1 MLTIA
6 LLPVDGRPVTREM
19 PVQVGAVAG
28 VTVLTPPTAL
38 LGFWKEPGDRA
49 ALRAWLQEAA
59 VRADAVVAAGDML
72 AYGGLVP
79 SRILP
84 VTAAEALES
93 LGMLKALR
101 AATPGRPI
109 YLFNTVMRISNADS
123 DIEEPPY
130 WAEYGTRFW
139 RWSYE
144 TDRGDAQ
151 AAARWAEEIP
161 AHLREGYLALRQARY
176 QVNLA
181 LLDWVREGVLDLLV
195 FPQDDC
201 ARHGFHVRERN
212 SLMAAAATTGVTEKV
227 LAYPGADEVASA
239 LVARAIHHLGGTRPR
254 FWPVYSS
261 EAGPEA
267 RTKYEDIPLG
277 QTVAAHI
284 RAAGGEPA
292 AGPDQADLLLAVHSP
307 AAVQGDWYLQA
318 ELDGSPVP
326 DDQIDRFVAMVA
338 AEVDGGRAVA
348 LADVCY
354 ANGADPALMERLL
367 PRVAV
372 ARLAAFSGWNTAG
385 NTLGSAVALA
395 GIKAV
400 CGAPDPDEARDV
412 HASLLLTRLSDDYLY
427 QSTIRPRWAVAKEL
441 TEADLM
447 AESAPPLA
455 ERIRAMHAAHFANY
469 QLDLR
474 SISFPWHRAFEVR
487 VDLKLARDP
496 GKHRGIQDGMSNSE
510 EQSTRPAHQS

>member
-6 LLPVDGRPVTREM
+6 LLPMDGRPVTREM
-19 PVQVGAVAG
+19 PVQLGAVAG
-28 VTVLTPPTAL
+28 ATVLTPPAGL

-59 VRADAVVAAGDML
+59 VQADAVVVAGDML

-84 VTAAEALES
+84 VSAAEALAHLGVLKSLRES
-93 LGMLKALR
+93 S
-101 AATPGRPI
+101 PGKPT

-144 TDRGDAQ
+144 TDRGDVE
-151 AAARWAEEIP
+151 AAARWANEIP
-161 AHLREGYLALRQARY
+161 TQLREGYLALRHARY

-181 LLDWVREGVLDLLV
+181 LLDWVDEGVLDLLV

-212 SLMAAAATTGVTEKV
+212 SLMEAVAAMGLTEKV
-227 LAYPGADEVASA
+227 LAYPGADEVAAA
-239 LVARAIHHLGGTRPR
+239 LVARAIHQLRGTRPR

-261 EAGPEA
+261 EAGPNA
-267 RTKYEDIPLG
+267 LTKYEDIPLG

-284 RAAGGEPA
+284 RAAGGELAP
-292 AGPDQADLLLAVHSP
+292 GPDEADLLLAVHSP
-307 AAVQGDWYLQA
+307 ASVQGDWYLQA
-318 ELDGSPVP
+318 ELDGSPIP
-326 DDQIDRFVAMVA
+326 DTQVDRFVETVA
-338 AEVDGGRAVA
+338 VEVEGGKAVA

-354 ANGADPALMERLL
+354 ANGADPAFMERLL
-367 PRVAV
+367 QRVAV
-372 ARLAAFSGWNTAG
+372 AQLAAFSAWNTAG

-395 GIKAV
+395 GMTAT
-400 CGAPDPDEARDV
+400 CRAPDPADA
-412 HASLLLTRLSDDYLY
+412 HAASISHATFLLTRLSDDYLY
-427 QSTIRPRWAVAKEL
+427 QSLIRPRWAQARRM
-441 TEADLM
+441 TETDLM
-447 AESAPPLA
+447 AVAVPPLA
-455 ERIRAMHAAHFANY
+455 ERIRALHAAHFGHY

-474 SISFPWHRAFEVR
+474 SISFPWHRPFEVR
-487 VDLKLARDP
+487 VDLSLTSAPR
-496 GKHRGIQDGMSNSE
+496 
-510 EQSTRPAHQS
+510 